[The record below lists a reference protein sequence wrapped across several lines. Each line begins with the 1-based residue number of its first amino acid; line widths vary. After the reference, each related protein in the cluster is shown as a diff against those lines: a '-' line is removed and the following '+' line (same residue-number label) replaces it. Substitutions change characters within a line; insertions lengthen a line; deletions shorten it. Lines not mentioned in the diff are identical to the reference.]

1 MSNYFDKQHFTDL
14 GFSRG
19 DARRASRE
27 SYQNFVQEQRQ
38 TDGLTSVFNQPQN
51 SFMNPSMMNPYMMPQ
66 QPANPMQG
74 IMDMMMQLMP
84 LVAMGVLPKET
95 LTDMFSG
102 MLGKSKTEGTS
113 GEKLGT
119 KDAEGWREVLTKKTD
134 STDDNDEVEDVETND
149 STKTFKNVNTGETKT
164 ETVNPEDDSV
174 TTVIKD
180 KTGKVISTEI
190 RDENGK
196 AIKITKKQKFS
207 VYDTDKNTSTGDKK
221 YTNIEKSYS
230 EETKLLQTIILTDK
244 EGATATYKKSTDAAD
259 KGKNIFTDKNN
270 KKYKYDSTQNRL
282 TEIK

>member
-1 MSNYFDKQHFTDL
+1 MSEFFNKQHFTDL

-19 DARRASRE
+19 DARRAARD
-27 SYQNFVQEQRQ
+27 SYKDYVQEQRQ
-38 TDGLTSVFNQPQN
+38 TAGLTSVFNQPQN

-74 IMDMMMQLMP
+74 ILDMMMQLMP

-119 KDAEGWREVLTKKTD
+119 KDAEGWREVLTKKTASDDD
-134 STDDNDEVEDVETND
+134 SEEAGDVETND
-149 STKTFKNVNTGETKT
+149 STKTFKNVNTGETRT
-164 ETVNPEDDSV
+164 VTVNPETDDI

-190 RDENGK
+190 RAENGK

-207 VYDTDKNTSTGDKK
+207 VYDTDKSTSIGDKK

-244 EGATATYKKSTDAAD
+244 AGATATYTKSPAAAD
-259 KGKNIFTDKNN
+259 KGKNIFVGQDK